1 MALAL
6 ANERSQEHLDMLGV
20 DEVIKIPVYVKQ
32 VLACVKKLLDQGPPF
47 GLYAA

>member
-6 ANERSQEHLDMLGV
+6 ANERSQEHLQMLGA

-32 VLACVKKLLDQGPPF
+32 VLAYVKKLLDQGPPF